1 MPSTKPD
8 CGFTRSAEA
17 DGTRH
22 TVSEGK
28 KISLEGLL
36 TRSYSVKGKYESIIF
51 DGKEELEVVSDKFI
65 PSGSLVKIEGTIENF
80 FGILKLRASFF
91 ELMPEEESKEKYK
104 LIQERAE
111 ASVPLKQTKF
121 LINDKMMEQL
131 KPKIELV
138 ARKLYVAQKLGRNI
152 VIRFHNDGDG
162 ISGALSLSQFLR
174 GNYIQ
179 NSSAVYTVSNALRD
193 LSFLQHTR
201 APLLVFVDFGNG
213 NESKDGV
220 ALLKAGGIELISI
233 DHHPPFEG
241 IENYVSC
248 ILNPWIIE
256 YSESSSSYTAGYLC
270 AEISKTLGNQSD
282 RKSVTSPACPTDKG
296 HLFGT
301 KPKSL
306 SQIGSNAQIQFV
318 NASERYA
325 RISLTSDKSDL
336 IEVEEE
342 IRNTGI
348 VLNYIAAH
356 APHTSTL
363 EFYSKVLSNPELF
376 SSILLQA
383 REKID
388 ELIRLSRKSLKEEK
402 VGLFSVFHIGLG
414 TIVKKHE
421 FPGLGKSATQ
431 VFEALIPKDK
441 PAILIAHG
449 PEVVVLRL
457 NDFAVENGADG
468 TKIVAS
474 LKENMKDF
482 IENGGGH
489 ARAAALRV
497 KEGFEK
503 NIIDEIIHILSSS

>member
-1 MPSTKPD
+1 MQL
-8 CGFTRSAEA
+8 A
-17 DGTRH
+17 
-22 TVSEGK
+22 EGK
-28 KISLEGLL
+28 KISLEGIL
-36 TRSYSVKGKYESIIF
+36 TRSYSVKGKCESIIF
-51 DGKEELEVVSDKFI
+51 DGKEELEVVSEKFL
-65 PSGSLVKIEGTIENF
+65 PSGSLVQAEGTIENF
-80 FGILKLRASFF
+80 FGILKLRASLF
-91 ELMPEEESKEKYK
+91 ELIPEQEAEEKYK
-104 LIQERAE
+104 LIKEKAE

-121 LINDKMMEQL
+121 LINDNMMEQL
-131 KPKIELV
+131 RPKIETI

-152 VIRFHNDGDG
+152 VVRFHNDGDG

-220 ALLKAGGIELISI
+220 ALLKAGGVELISI

-248 ILNPWIIE
+248 ILNPWLIE
-256 YSESSSSYTAGYLC
+256 PSEGSSSYTAGYLC
-270 AEISKTLGNQSD
+270 AELSKTLGNNTE
-282 RKSVTSPACPTDKG
+282 K
-296 HLFGT
+296 
-301 KPKSL
+301 
-306 SQIGSNAQIQFV
+306 
-318 NASERYA
+318 YA

-336 IEVEEE
+336 LEFEEE
-342 IRNTGI
+342 IKNIGL

-363 EFYSKVLSNPELF
+363 EFYSKVLSNQELF

-388 ELIRLSRKSLKEEK
+388 ELIRLSKNSLKEEK
-402 VGLFSVFHIGLG
+402 VGVFSVFHINLG

-431 VFEALIPKDK
+431 VFEALIPKDN
-441 PAILIAHG
+441 PAILIAYG

-457 NDFAVENGADG
+457 NTLAVENGADG
-468 TKIVAS
+468 TKIIAS
-474 LKENMKDF
+474 LKENMGDF

-489 ARAAALRV
+489 VKAAALRV

-503 NIIDEIIHILSSS
+503 NILDEIIHLLSTS